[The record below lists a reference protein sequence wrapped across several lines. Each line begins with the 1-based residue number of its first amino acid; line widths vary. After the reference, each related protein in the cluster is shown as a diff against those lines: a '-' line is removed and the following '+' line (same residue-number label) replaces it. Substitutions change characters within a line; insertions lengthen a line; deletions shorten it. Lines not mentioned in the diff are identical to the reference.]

1 MKVFRNFLSDAFV
14 AEVAGL
20 SLNEIASG
28 APCPTRRVCNQ
39 AQSARLVHGQRLR
52 NITHHA
58 LTERVGQMEDRLADT
73 REVSAVPGA
82 LDLDD
87 TGEIVGSDDL
97 YSVHHRAAFLRP
109 ANSAVLRVPGFQ
121 PLRLR
126 YARGPGGPWYHHVGS
141 RREHASSALIALR
154 TLPVGGERRWH

>member
-1 MKVFRNFLSDAFV
+1 MNIFRNFVSDAFV
-14 AEVAGL
+14 AEVAVL
-20 SLNEIASG
+20 SLNKIASG
-28 APCPTRRVCNQ
+28 VPCPTRR
-39 AQSARLVHGQRLR
+39 APSRAHSARLLHGQRLR

-109 ANSAVLRVPGFQ
+109 ANSAVLGVPGFQ

-126 YARGPGGPWYHHVGS
+126 YARGPGGPWYHHAGS
-141 RREHASSALIALR
+141 RREHASSALIAHR
-154 TLPVGGERRWH
+154 TLPVGGEIRWN

>member
-1 MKVFRNFLSDAFV
+1 MNVFRKFLSDAFV

-28 APCPTRRVCNQ
+28 APCPTRRVCSR
-39 AQSARLVHGQRLR
+39 AQSARLVPGQRLR

-109 ANSAVLRVPGFQ
+109 ANSAVLGVPGFQ

-126 YARGPGGPWYHHVGS
+126 HARVPGGAWCHHAGS
-141 RREHASSALIALR
+141 RREHISSALIAHR
-154 TLPVGGERRWH
+154 TLPVGGEIRWH

>member
-1 MKVFRNFLSDAFV
+1 MKVFRKFLSDACV
-14 AEVAGL
+14 AEVTGL
-20 SLNEIASG
+20 SLNEIASE
-28 APCPTRRVCNQ
+28 APCPMRRALSRAQSTRR
-39 AQSARLVHGQRLR
+39 VHGQRLR
-52 NITHHA
+52 NVKHHA
-58 LTERVGQMEDRLADT
+58 LVKPVEQMEDRLADE

-82 LDLDD
+82 LNLDD
-87 TGEIVGSDDL
+87 TSGVVGKDDL
-97 YSVHHRAAFLRP
+97 HSLHRRAAFSRP

-126 YARGPGGPWYHHVGS
+126 YAKGAGGPWYHHVGS